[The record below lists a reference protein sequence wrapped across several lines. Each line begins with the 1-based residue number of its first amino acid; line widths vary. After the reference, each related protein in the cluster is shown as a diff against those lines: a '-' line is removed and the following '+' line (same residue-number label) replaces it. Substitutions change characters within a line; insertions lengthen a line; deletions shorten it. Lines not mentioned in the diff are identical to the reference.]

1 MMESLHDALEEW
13 KRVDHLIYV
22 SLKYTRT
29 VDVILNILNRMV
41 DGYSYLVE
49 AMIKHAEEKKKWAG
63 IVPPSAIE
71 KAELV
76 KEIFKDDEAV
86 TDNMELYL
94 LLRKLLRAKN
104 VDREQEYRRHVTMK
118 TIVDGREEIVNIDII
133 TNYYL
138 FQRDFL
144 SKVQKMLGVKEEEL
158 QKDDDPYF

>member
-1 MMESLHDALEEW
+1 MMQSLHDAIEEL

-41 DGYSYLVE
+41 DGYAFLVD
-49 AMIKHAEEKKKWAG
+49 ALLKYAEEQKRWSG
-63 IVPPSAIE
+63 EPPTSAIE
-71 KAELV
+71 RADLV
-76 KEIFKDDEAV
+76 KQLFKEDVAIQ
-86 TDNMELYL
+86 DNMELYL

-104 VDREQEYRRHVTMK
+104 VERENEYRRHVTMK
-118 TIVDGREEIVNIDII
+118 TIIDGREEIVNIDII

-144 SKVQKMLGVKEEEL
+144 QKVQKMLGVKVEDMAH
-158 QKDDDPYF
+158 DDNPYF